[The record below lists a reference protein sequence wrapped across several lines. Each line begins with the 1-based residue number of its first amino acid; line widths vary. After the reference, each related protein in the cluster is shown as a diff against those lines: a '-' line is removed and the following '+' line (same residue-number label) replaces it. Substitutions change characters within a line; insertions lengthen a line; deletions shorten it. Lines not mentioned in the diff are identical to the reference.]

1 MATEKSGK
9 IEDIL
14 RELGK
19 KIDVLIDEAKV
30 AKDDIRDDIEVK
42 IEELKKKKDKLE
54 DDINNYKQKE
64 SWQEAKGHFTNAINE
79 VRQAMEALI
88 ASVKKQ

>member
-19 KIDVLIDEAKV
+19 KIDVLIAEAKV
-30 AKDDIRDDIEVK
+30 AKDGVRDDIEEK
-42 IEELKKKKDKLE
+42 IEELKKKKEKLE
-54 DDINNYKQKE
+54 EDINDYKQKE
-64 SWQEAKGHFTNAINE
+64 SWHEAKSHFTNAIHE
-79 VRQAMEALI
+79 VRQAIEALI
-88 ASVKKQ
+88 ATVKK